1 MLNCGGNSLVSGGSV
16 AVESCCVYCSV
27 GAANLIA
34 LSIGNPSLGQSNA
47 QPFELEGL
55 CMTLCLNLFQLTTIN
70 PWQAVGTAMVQ
81 WPCRSPG
88 CCDRWN
94 RRPPQHGETDG
105 HIVWRHG
112 MRVTASESLQPRN
125 CQYHRQKMSTNPARL
140 RIRAYLLGNNSL
152 TLALVKFE
160 EQTWLLLR

>member
-1 MLNCGGNSLVSGGSV
+1 V

-81 WPCRSPG
+81 
-88 CCDRWN
+88 
-94 RRPPQHGETDG
+94 
-105 HIVWRHG
+105 
-112 MRVTASESLQPRN
+112 
-125 CQYHRQKMSTNPARL
+125 
-140 RIRAYLLGNNSL
+140 
-152 TLALVKFE
+152 
-160 EQTWLLLR
+160 